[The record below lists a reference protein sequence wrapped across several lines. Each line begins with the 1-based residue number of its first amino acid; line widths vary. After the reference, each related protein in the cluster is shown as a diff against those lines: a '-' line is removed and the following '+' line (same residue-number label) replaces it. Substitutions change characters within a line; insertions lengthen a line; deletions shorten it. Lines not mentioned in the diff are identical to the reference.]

1 MDVRDAS
8 VDGKPRQ
15 AGIAGVSMAGFKI
28 LGFNHTSFTVSDLD
42 RTIRFF
48 VEACGFELL
57 TRGPRD
63 AGLLEK
69 MTAIPGADV
78 EIAFVQGPGHR
89 LELIEYKGP
98 ADRAVIQSRLC
109 DTGSAHIGLDVDDIE
124 AAVRVAGDY
133 GFRLAGEIITIDNGP
148 NAGRRVAYTRDQDGV
163 TVEYLQAA
171 SSGAQ

>member
-1 MDVRDAS
+1 
-8 VDGKPRQ
+8 
-15 AGIAGVSMAGFKI
+15 MAEFKI

-124 AAVRVAGDY
+124 AAVRLPVITGSVSPARSS
-133 GFRLAGEIITIDNGP
+133 RLTMGRMQGGVWPTRGIRTASRLNICRRP
-148 NAGRRVAYTRDQDGV
+148 AAGRNDPHFANDFDR
-163 TVEYLQAA
+163 
-171 SSGAQ
+171 